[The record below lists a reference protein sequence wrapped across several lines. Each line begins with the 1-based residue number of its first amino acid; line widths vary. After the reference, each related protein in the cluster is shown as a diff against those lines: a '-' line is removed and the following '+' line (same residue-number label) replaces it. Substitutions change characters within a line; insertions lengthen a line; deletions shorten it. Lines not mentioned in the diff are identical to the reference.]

1 MTIPPIIR
9 PRLLGRILSHFI
21 LALAAL
27 MLLPL
32 AYGLA
37 TDGGDTGAMGL
48 AALVT
53 GTCGGILRV
62 VAGAPQGHELKVRE
76 GILLT
81 ALIWL
86 TLCFFGCLPYW
97 FSPHFG
103 GLADAF
109 FESAS
114 GFTTTG
120 ATVLAD
126 VEVLSGPIQ
135 LWRCYSQ
142 WLGGMGIVLLGV
154 AVLPLIGQGGAHL
167 YRAEFSGAKSQRLA
181 VRTREAAR
189 ALWGIYLVL
198 TLAETLALWVAGMG
212 PFDALCHSF
221 TTLATG
227 GFSTRTA
234 SIAAFD
240 SAAIDYI
247 VAFFM
252 LCSGISFIQYYRL
265 LVERD
270 RRSVTGDYELRA
282 YLSITLAATAVLIV
296 VLLLAHGFSPGDAL
310 RAALFQVTSILTT
323 TGFTTE
329 DYTAWYPLA
338 QILLL
343 TLMFVGGCT
352 GSTAG
357 GLKVARVVMLGRVI
371 QREFKRMAEPHGVFP
386 VVVNNESIPEHAIQ
400 GLLNLVYLAWLTL
413 LGGAVV
419 LAATGVDLL
428 TAFSATVAC
437 LFNIGPGFNAVGPL
451 SNYGDLAA
459 VAKWTL
465 SLCMIAGRLE
475 IYTLLLIVTP
485 VFWRR

>member
-1 MTIPPIIR
+1 MIMPSIIR
-9 PRLLGRILSHFI
+9 PRLVGRILSHFI

-27 MLLPL
+27 MLVPL
-32 AYGLA
+32 GYALA
-37 TDGGDTGAMGL
+37 TRGGDTASLAL

-53 GTCGGILRV
+53 GLCGGVMRAV
-62 VAGAPQGHELKVRE
+62 SGAPVDRELKVRE

-81 ALIWL
+81 ALVWL
-86 TLCFFGCLPYW
+86 SLCFFGCLPYW
-97 FSPHFG
+97 FSPYFA
-103 GLADAF
+103 GLTDAF

-120 ATVLAD
+120 ATVLGE
-126 VEVLSGPIQ
+126 VEALSDPIQ

-189 ALWGIYLVL
+189 ALWRIYLVL
-198 TLAETLALWVAGMG
+198 TLAETLALWLAGMR

-227 GFSTRTA
+227 GFSTRSA

-240 SAAIDYI
+240 SEVIDYI
-247 VAFFM
+247 VTFFM
-252 LCSGISFIQYYRL
+252 VCSGVSFIQYYRL
-265 LVERD
+265 VVERD
-270 RRSVTGDYELRA
+270 HKRVTADYEWRA
-282 YLSITLAATAVLIV
+282 YLLILLAATAVLTG
-296 VLLLAHGFSPGDAL
+296 VLLLAHEFKPEAAL

-323 TGFTTE
+323 TGFATE
-329 DYTAWYPLA
+329 DYSTWYPLA

-343 TLMFVGGCT
+343 CLMFVGGCT

-357 GLKVARVVMLGRVI
+357 GLKVARAVMLGRVI

-386 VVVNNESIPEHAIQ
+386 VLVNNESIPEHAIQ
-400 GLLNLVYLAWLTL
+400 GLLNLVYLAWLTM

-437 LFNIGPGFNAVGPL
+437 LFNIGPGLNAVGPV
-451 SNYGDLAA
+451 NHYGDLSGL
-459 VAKWTL
+459 AKWTL
-465 SLCMIAGRLE
+465 SFCMIAGRLE
-475 IYTLLLIVTP
+475 IYTLLLIFTP